1 MMSRDQRRR
10 YPAHW
15 DELAQACKER
25 AGWHCEQCGIAQ
37 YAVATSARGTPYFI
51 YLHAA
56 HRHGETAMNP
66 TPTLICLCIACHARY
81 DYQHRQRQARVRLEL
96 IKHVR
101 LLIAQGY
108 IEVTMS

>member
-10 YPAHW
+10 YPAQW
-15 DELAQACKER
+15 TELAQACKEC
-25 AGWHCEQCGIAQ
+25 AGWQCEHCGIKQ
-37 YAVATSARGTPYFI
+37 YALATSKKGTPYFI

-56 HRHGETAMNP
+56 HRHGESTHSPAP
-66 TPTLICLCIACHARY
+66 ALICLCIACHALY

-96 IKHVR
+96 IKHLR

-108 IEVTMS
+108 LEVTMS